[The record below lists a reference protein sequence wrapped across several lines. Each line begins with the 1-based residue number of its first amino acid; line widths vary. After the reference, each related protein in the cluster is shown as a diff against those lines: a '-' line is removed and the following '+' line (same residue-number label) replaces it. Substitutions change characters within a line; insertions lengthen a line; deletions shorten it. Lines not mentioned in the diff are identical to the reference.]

1 MAHTEHAR
9 QLQETSE
16 GLQRDAHCLIHQWR
30 ALMAA
35 RQALREQSTAL
46 RQAYISRQQHNI
58 EHGCRPF
65 SPILAS

>member
-16 GLQRDAHCLIHQWR
+16 GLQRDAHCFIHQWR

-35 RQALREQSTAL
+35 RQALREQSQAW
-46 RQAYISRQQHNI
+46 RQAYTSRHHHT

-65 SPILAS
+65 SPILVS